1 MIGNVFTNNSG
12 PDTTGRAEGV
22 MVYLPASERGL
33 LVYFG
38 GILDPYKNGTTVG
51 SAMSTIYIFDIV
63 SNSWY
68 TQTASGD
75 IPQMRRR
82 FCAGATW
89 AEDQSSY
96 NIYLYGGFGMPPNTT
111 GFDDVYILTIPSFTW
126 IKWYPTKP
134 GPGRPHGD
142 LSCNVIDRDQML
154 VIGGTFEQDQDCD
167 AATVWGTH
175 NLNLGENGPAKAMWE
190 SFWPN
195 ITKYSVPP
203 EIIAQVGGGV
213 AGGATVKNP
222 AQSWNNRD
230 LGVYFSRQAT
240 VSARTPTRAIPTS
253 TAPASGNSTS
263 NTNNS
268 PSTSHTGAIAG
279 GVVGGVLGL
288 ILVLAV
294 VLRCLRRRKNKEEHP
309 VAVSPA
315 ELPANRSSAAYTDPK
330 TLDSYGTQVQNSGGT
345 YSSAHTTSPL
355 PSPHPASP
363 VLVQPSS
370 SPQQFY
376 GQPAPQGPYFVVP
389 THDQQMAGFY
399 SAQPQPQ
406 HFQPPSPPQS
416 HPQNPPYDPTRD
428 PSRQHNYPPPPDQS
442 GHLAPHDGGHYH
454 PAPSPSNYSDEF
466 PSTKSTPAQFYPQP
480 LNVAGRQMSH
490 EMPLVR
496 SPQPVSGKFIE
507 EKD

>member
-1 MIGNVFTNNSG
+1 MFSRAPSYIFVLLALFTYLSKQDTKDPVKDFCRRFGHQTAVIDRRLYIDGGQINWNPISQNPLNYTNTWLSYQDLDVTNQGMPQLHANLSKNSSVPDVSGGVLWADEVNKVLYLYGGEFQSSPEDFTLWAYDVILDQWNRSTADTSHIQRVSRGAGVAINDRAEGYYLGGWLSNLTVPGWSGPPVATSNLIKYDMIGNVFTNNSG

-22 MVYLPASERGL
+22 MVYLPASDRGL

-51 SAMSTIYIFDIV
+51 
-63 SNSWY
+63 
-68 TQTASGD
+68 
-75 IPQMRRR
+75 
-82 FCAGATW
+82 
-89 AEDQSSY
+89 
-96 NIYLYGGFGMPPNTT
+96 
-111 GFDDVYILTIPSFTW
+111 
-126 IKWYPTKP
+126 
-134 GPGRPHGD
+134 
-142 LSCNVIDRDQML
+142 
-154 VIGGTFEQDQDCD
+154 
-167 AATVWGTH
+167 
-175 NLNLGENGPAKAMWE
+175 
-190 SFWPN
+190 
-195 ITKYSVPP
+195 
-203 EIIAQVGGGV
+203 
-213 AGGATVKNP
+213 
-222 AQSWNNRD
+222 
-230 LGVYFSRQAT
+230 
-240 VSARTPTRAIPTS
+240 
-253 TAPASGNSTS
+253 
-263 NTNNS
+263 
-268 PSTSHTGAIAG
+268 
-279 GVVGGVLGL
+279 
-288 ILVLAV
+288 
-294 VLRCLRRRKNKEEHP
+294 NKGEHP

-315 ELPANRSSAAYTDPK
+315 ELPANRSSVAYTDPK

-363 VLVQPSS
+363 VLVQHPS

-376 GQPAPQGPYFVVP
+376 GQPAPQGPYFVLP

-406 HFQPPSPPQS
+406 HFQPPPPPQS
-416 HPQNPPYDPTRD
+416 HSQNPPYDPTQD

-480 LNVAGRQMSH
+480 LNVTGRQMSH

-507 EKD
+507 EED